1 MAGMMMPAK
10 PAAAPK
16 CAMPSMSMRRQCN
29 QDDDDESDGDFGI
42 ECEEEE
48 DGGRSAFLS
57 ELTQGG
63 AKSSSSLPMQR
74 KGSSATT
81 GFPRLEHLS
90 AAAVRD
96 DLPLYFCNIL
106 RMCSAPASTWE
117 TRVRLSSRCQVISTA
132 LLS

>member
-1 MAGMMMPAK
+1 MAGMMMPA
-10 PAAAPK
+10 APK
-16 CAMPSMSMRRQCN
+16 CALPSMSMRRQCN

-90 AAAVRD
+90 AAAVRH
-96 DLPLYFCNIL
+96 DLPPLYFCNIL

-117 TRVRLSSRCQVISTA
+117 TRVRLPSRCRVISTA